1 MNLRRISP
9 MIASTALT
17 APSLHV
23 DMPKLPLIDRS
34 LARKVI
40 NAYIDEA
47 SKLIR
52 SVGIEPVPI
61 EKLAEDSY
69 IMCSDPETLL
79 YIGRFNGGI
88 VPSDAISKAMDM
100 CRESAVMS
108 LHTHPIPLHIPTP
121 EDIIS
126 SEMLGLGIECVLCRF
141 DNRYARAL
149 CVKPKRAW
157 YRVVRASE
165 MILEKIFES
174 ISRYVVVD
182 RDGHPLLLPYPSIE
196 EAKAIEEMFIVSVQ
210 SEAEVLVLEIDLLR
224 KQYLEM
230 LYT

>member
-1 MNLRRISP
+1 MNLRKISP

-17 APSLHV
+17 APSLHIDV
-23 DMPKLPLIDRS
+23 PKLPLIDRS
-34 LARKVI
+34 LARRVV
-40 NAYIDEA
+40 NAYVDEA

-52 SVGIEPVPI
+52 SVGIEPLPM

-69 IMCSDPETLL
+69 IMCSDLETLL
-79 YIGRFNGGI
+79 YIGRFNGGM
-88 VPSDAISKAMDM
+88 VPPDEISKAMDI
-100 CRESAVMS
+100 CYRKAVVS

-126 SEMLGLGIECVLCRF
+126 SDMLGLVIECVLCRF
-141 DNRYARAL
+141 DNQYARAL
-149 CVKPKRAW
+149 CVKPKRSW

-165 MILEKIFES
+165 MVLEKIFEN

-182 RDGHPLLLPYPSIE
+182 RDGYPLLLPYPSIE

-210 SEAEVLVLEIDLLR
+210 SEAEVLVVEIDLIYR
-224 KQYLEM
+224 QYSEK
-230 LYT
+230 LYA